1 MKMYYSAITYDICE
15 HNHLVEE
22 MNEYR
27 LEPSVDI
34 KQQLMNLAKK
44 DIAPL
49 IKVYQSITSDFIEIT
64 LYQEYTF
71 KEYECGCY
79 REKG

>member
-1 MKMYYSAITYDICE
+1 MYYLAITYDICE
-15 HNHLVEE
+15 HNNLVEE

-27 LEPSVDI
+27 LEPGVDFE
-34 KQQLMNLAKK
+34 QQLIKLAKK

-49 IKVYQSITSDFIEIT
+49 IKVYQSITSDFKEVT
-64 LYQEYTF
+64 LYKEYTF
-71 KEYECGCY
+71 KDYECGCY

>member
-1 MKMYYSAITYDICE
+1 MNLYYLAITYDICE

-27 LEPSVDI
+27 LDPNVEI
-34 KQQLMNLAKK
+34 EQQLIKLAKK

-49 IKVYQSITSDFIEIT
+49 IKVYQSMTNDFKEVT
-64 LYQEYTF
+64 LYKEYIF
-71 KEYECGCY
+71 KEYECKCNN
-79 REKG
+79 

>member
-1 MKMYYSAITYDICE
+1 MHYLAITYDICE
-15 HNHLVEE
+15 HNHFVEE

-27 LEPSVDI
+27 LEPRVEI

-44 DIAPL
+44 DVAPL
-49 IKVYQSITSDFIEIT
+49 IKVYQSITSDFKEVT

-79 REKG
+79 SIKV